1 MFCLFRNSRIVNPLN
16 YLVLILSWLPTL
28 YWLYFTLVE
37 KSFLHNF
44 FDGASLMVDL
54 LLGLPIVLL
63 FAIIIY
69 AMVYWTFK
77 VIIIIFAP
85 YMIEKNSEVEM
96 PEDSLDPAMVE
107 EFGDDYWQKDEA
119 ELKALQAVRKD
130 NAVEKMDASDDNIQ
144 ADLTETP
151 EKITK

>member
-1 MFCLFRNSRIVNPLN
+1 
-16 YLVLILSWLPTL
+16 
-28 YWLYFTLVE
+28 
-37 KSFLHNF
+37 
-44 FDGASLMVDL
+44 MVDL